1 MADNHSPYDPDPR
14 QGRGGD
20 RRTQALQAVS
30 FFSIVQAICIS
41 FRQEPQD
48 LRWVETRVDTVLP
61 LPPNWS
67 DVSAP
72 PASSAT
78 ELRQHTFGSTIVE
91 FSNRNDH
98 KSTPIPHVDNHFLR
112 VRGNRSI
119 RGQRQLRRGDTF
131 ASGAQNV
138 PRKEPPPEQKSNTRI
153 LYILRRGSICPANR

>member
-30 FFSIVQAICIS
+30 LFFHHASNLHFIS
-41 FRQEPQD
+41 PGAPR

-78 ELRQHTFGSTIVE
+78 DLRQHTLVSTIVKS
-91 FSNRNDH
+91 SNRNGH
-98 KSTPIPHVDNHFLR
+98 TSTPTPDVGNRFMS

-119 RGQRQLRRGDTF
+119 SGQRQLRRGDTF
-131 ASGAQNV
+131 DSGAQNV
-138 PRKEPPPEQKSNTRI
+138 PRKEPSPEQKDNTRI
-153 LYILRRGSICPANR
+153 LYLQHRASVCPACR